1 VQGLPK
7 ATSQGLPR
15 DLPCPTRPPLGSEG
29 SDAAVR
35 CKPKLDL
42 DSGVSSSGPAPRY
55 ERALTAGFY
64 SQSPIFSK
72 LPASRSQFA
81 TMPDT
86 SDPSDV
92 LLDRLTAG
100 DETALAEFFS
110 KFRERLVRM
119 VRVRTDPRLV
129 GRVDPEDVLQDAYV
143 NAAKRIDHFPKMECG
158 SPYVWLR
165 AIVAQTLINIHRQH
179 LAAKA
184 RDAGREVSIHS
195 GWSPHS
201 TSVSIAR
208 LLVGNP
214 TSPSRAA
221 VRAELAD
228 RLTTAVESM
237 GENDREVL
245 VLRHFEELT
254 NSETAEVLGIEQKAA
269 SIRYV
274 RAVRRLKQILSE
286 LSCFGSFHDPSH

>member
-1 VQGLPK
+1 MPW
-7 ATSQGLPR
+7 SQNQ
-15 DLPCPTRPPLGSEG
+15 
-29 SDAAVR
+29 
-35 CKPKLDL
+35 PKLDL
-42 DSGVSSSGPAPRY
+42 DVGVSYSGPAPRY
-55 ERALTAGFY
+55 ERAPTAAFY
-64 SQSPIFSK
+64 RLSPLSLNFSGGQGK
-72 LPASRSQFA
+72 IAA
-81 TMPDT
+81 MPDT

-92 LLDRLTAG
+92 LLCRLTAG
-100 DETALAEFFS
+100 DENALAEFFS
-110 KFRERLVRM
+110 QFRERLVGM
-119 VRVRTDPRLV
+119 VRIRTDPRLL

-143 NAAKRIDHFPKMECG
+143 NAAKRIDHFPKMQCG

-165 AIVAQTLINIHRQH
+165 EIVAQTLINIHRQH

-195 GWSPHS
+195 GWSPRT
-201 TSVSIAR
+201 TSASIAR
-208 LLVGNP
+208 LLIGNL
-214 TSPSRAA
+214 TSPSQAA
-221 VRAELAD
+221 VRSELAD

-274 RAVRRLKQILSE
+274 RAVRRLKQILSD
-286 LSCFGSFHDPSH
+286 LSCFGIS

>member
-1 VQGLPK
+1 MPDSSPFG
-7 ATSQGLPR
+7 SR
-15 DLPCPTRPPLGSEG
+15 DSN
-29 SDAAVR
+29 AAVR
-35 CKPKLDL
+35 FEPKLDL
-42 DSGVSSSGPAPRY
+42 NIGVSSSGPTPRY
-55 ERALTAGFY
+55 ERALTAAFY

-119 VRVRTDPRLV
+119 VRVRSDPRLL
-129 GRVDPEDVLQDAYV
+129 GRIDPEDVLQDAYV

-165 AIVAQTLINIHRQH
+165 AIVAQTLINTHRQH
-179 LAAKA
+179 LAVKA
-184 RDAGREVSIHS
+184 RDAGREVAIHS
-195 GWSPHS
+195 GWSPRT
-201 TSVSIAR
+201 TSASIAR
-208 LLVGNP
+208 LLVGNL

-221 VRAELAD
+221 IRTELAG

-254 NSETAEVLGIEQKAA
+254 NCETAEVLGIEQKAA
-269 SIRYV
+269 LES
-274 RAVRRLKQILSE
+274 
-286 LSCFGSFHDPSH
+286 

>member
-1 VQGLPK
+1 M
-7 ATSQGLPR
+7 
-15 DLPCPTRPPLGSEG
+15 PLLKWRQNRAGAMECE
-29 SDAAVR
+29 A
-35 CKPKLDL
+35 KLDL
-42 DSGVSSSGPAPRY
+42 DIGVSYSGSAPRY
-55 ERALTAGFY
+55 EREPMAAFHT
-64 SQSPIFSK
+64 PIAILLAFPGGQGK
-72 LPASRSQFA
+72 IAA
-81 TMPDT
+81 MPDT
-86 SDPSDV
+86 SDPSDI

-110 KFRERLVRM
+110 RFHDRLVRM
-119 VRVRTDPRLV
+119 VRVRADPRLL

-165 AIVAQTLINIHRQH
+165 AIVAQTLINTHRQH

-184 RDAGREVSIHS
+184 RDAGREVSIHA
-195 GWSPHS
+195 GWSPRT
-201 TSVSIAR
+201 TSASIAR
-208 LLVGNP
+208 LLVGNL
-214 TSPSRAA
+214 TSPSQAA

-254 NSETAEVLGIEQKAA
+254 NSEAAEVLGIEQKAA

-274 RAVRRLKQILSE
+274 RAVRRLKQTLSE
-286 LSCFGSFHDPSH
+286 LSCFGIS